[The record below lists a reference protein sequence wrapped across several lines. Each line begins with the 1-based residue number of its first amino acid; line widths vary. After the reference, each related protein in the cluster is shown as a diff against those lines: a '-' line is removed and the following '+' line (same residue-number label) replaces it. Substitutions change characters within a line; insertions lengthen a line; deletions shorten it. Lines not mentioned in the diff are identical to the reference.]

1 MESSIAVFLSR
12 QPACERLL
20 LNQTKRRYA
29 PWTASRDIAHNAV
42 VHRYRHLDPA
52 HGTHTGRTSISDVLH
67 EHTHTHTHTHTRTHA
82 RTHALRRG
90 TAEQNGAKRGCA
102 KCARVVRCGRAATL
116 RSQSAK
122 CARITKESLCKT
134 GCQTTTRRMRDTL
147 RTSRQQ
153 RKPTELR

>member
-12 QPACERLL
+12 QPACEWLL

-67 EHTHTHTHTHTRTHA
+67 EHTHTHTHTRTHA
-82 RTHALRRG
+82 RTPKGHCRAERCQAWMCKVRPCRSGRDIAKSVGQVRAHNEGVALQDRLPNHNAPNARHA
-90 TAEQNGAKRGCA
+90 TNKPAAAKA
-102 KCARVVRCGRAATL
+102 
-116 RSQSAK
+116 
-122 CARITKESLCKT
+122 
-134 GCQTTTRRMRDTL
+134 D
-147 RTSRQQ
+147 
-153 RKPTELR
+153 

>member
-52 HGTHTGRTSISDVLH
+52 HGTHTGRTSITFVAAGPRHCEVS
-67 EHTHTHTHTHTRTHA
+67 RPSA
-82 RTHALRRG
+82 RA
-90 TAEQNGAKRGCA
+90 
-102 KCARVVRCGRAATL
+102 
-116 RSQSAK
+116 
-122 CARITKESLCKT
+122 
-134 GCQTTTRRMRDTL
+134 
-147 RTSRQQ
+147 
-153 RKPTELR
+153 

>member
-52 HGTHTGRTSISDVLH
+52 HGTYTGRTSITFAAAGPRHCEVS
-67 EHTHTHTHTHTRTHA
+67 RPSA
-82 RTHALRRG
+82 RA
-90 TAEQNGAKRGCA
+90 
-102 KCARVVRCGRAATL
+102 
-116 RSQSAK
+116 
-122 CARITKESLCKT
+122 
-134 GCQTTTRRMRDTL
+134 
-147 RTSRQQ
+147 
-153 RKPTELR
+153 

>member
-82 RTHALRRG
+82 RTHSEGALQSR
-90 TAEQNGAKRGCA
+90 T
-102 KCARVVRCGRAATL
+102 VPSVDV
-116 RSQSAK
+116 QSAPVSFAAAGPRH
-122 CARITKESLCKT
+122 CEVSRPSARA
-134 GCQTTTRRMRDTL
+134 
-147 RTSRQQ
+147 
-153 RKPTELR
+153 